1 MSSTTIGILGIV
13 VVVIV
18 FFIIRMPIAFSMAFV
33 GFLGFSFVSSFKT
46 GLSVLP
52 REIFEQLTSCYSI
65 SAIPMF
71 ILMGF
76 YAFSAGLGT
85 RLYEAAYKILG
96 PIRGG
101 LAIASIFACACW
113 RHLVPQR
120 QLQQQVRASP
130 GNTMKKHGYDDTLS
144 TGCIASAG
152 TLGILIP
159 PSVIF
164 LIYGFMTEQ
173 SIGKLFISGIVPG
186 IILAFFMSAAVY
198 LMCLKNPSYGPKG
211 PKSSLK
217 EMVWALV
224 KVVDVLLLFIVVIGG
239 LLYGFF
245 TPTQAGGAGAAGA
258 LIIGLVRRELSWKIF
273 IDNTIEALRTSCMIL
288 TIIACASVFGKFM
301 TMARIPSALSSWVGG
316 LEIPTF
322 LTMFIIIAI
331 YLVGGAFSRR
341 HTLNHPHYP
350 HSLSH
355 CCLLG
360 YDPIWFGVIIVLVTC
375 MGVITPPVGVNVYV
389 IKGIATDVPLEK
401 IFKGIFPFLLA
412 IIITTILM
420 IFVPSLTLIL
430 PNLAVM

>member
-1 MSSTTIGILGIV
+1 MSSTTIGILGIIIV
-13 VVVIV
+13 VA

-33 GFLGFSFVSSFKT
+33 GFLGFSLVTSFKT
-46 GLSVLP
+46 GLSILP
-52 REIFEQLTSCYSI
+52 REIFEQLTSYSI

-85 RLYEAAYKILG
+85 RLYDAAYKILG

-101 LAIASIFACACW
+101 LAIASIFACAAFGAICGSSTATAATMGK
-113 RHLVPQR
+113 LAIP
-120 QLQQQVRASP
+120 A
-130 GNTMKKHGYDDTLS
+130 MKKYDYDDTLS

-186 IILAFFMSAAVY
+186 IILAIFMSATVY

-211 PKSSLK
+211 PRSSFK
-217 EMVWALV
+217 EIVWAAV
-224 KVVDVLLLFIVVIGG
+224 KVIDVLLLFIVVIGG

-258 LIIGLVRRELSWKIF
+258 LIIGLARRELSWKIF

-301 TMARIPSALSSWVGG
+301 TIARIPAALSNWVGG
-316 LEIPTF
+316 LEIPRF
-322 LTMFIIIAI
+322 LTMLIIIFI
-331 YLVGGAFSRR
+331 YLLGGCFIDAIPLIIL
-341 HTLNHPHYP
+341 TIPILYP
-350 HSLSH
+350 IVIS
-355 CCLLG
+355 LG

-389 IKGIATDVPLEK
+389 IKGIATDVPLER

-412 IIITTILM
+412 IVITTILM
-420 IFVPSLTLIL
+420 IFWPSLVLLL
-430 PNLAVM
+430 PNLVT

>member
-1 MSSTTIGILGIV
+1 MSSTTIGILGII
-13 VVVIV
+13 VVIV

-33 GFLGFSFVSSFKT
+33 GFLGFSLVSSFNT

-52 REIFEQLTSCYSI
+52 REIFEQLTSYSI

-101 LAIASIFACACW
+101 LAIASIFACAAFGAICGSSTATAATMGK
-113 RHLVPQR
+113 LAIP
-120 QLQQQVRASP
+120 A
-130 GNTMKKHGYDDTLS
+130 MKKYGYDDTLS

-186 IILAFFMSAAVY
+186 IILAIFMSAAVY
-198 LMCLKNPSYGPKG
+198 LMCLKNPTYGPKG
-211 PKSSLK
+211 PKSSFK
-217 EMVWALV
+217 EMMLALV
-224 KVVDVLLLFIVVIGG
+224 RVVDVLVLFIVVIGG

-258 LIIGLVRRELSWKIF
+258 LIIGLARRELSWKIF
-273 IDNTIEALRTSCMIL
+273 IDNTIEALRTSVMIL

-301 TMARIPSALSSWVGG
+301 TMARIPSALSNWVGG
-316 LEIPTF
+316 LEIPNF

-331 YLVGGAFSRR
+331 YLVGGCFIDAIPLIIL
-341 HTLNHPHYP
+341 TIPILYP
-350 HSLSH
+350 IVIS
-355 CCLLG
+355 LG

-389 IKGIATDVPLEK
+389 IKGIAKDVPLER
-401 IFKGIFPFLLA
+401 IFQGIFPFLIA
-412 IIITTILM
+412 IIITTLLM
-420 IFVPSLTLIL
+420 IFVPSLVLIL
-430 PNLAVM
+430 PNLVM

>member
-1 MSSTTIGILGIV
+1 MSSTTIGILGII
-13 VVVIV
+13 VVIV

-52 REIFEQLTSCYSI
+52 REIFEQLTSYSI

-101 LAIASIFACACW
+101 LAIASIFACAAFGAICGSSTATAATMGK
-113 RHLVPQR
+113 LAIP
-120 QLQQQVRASP
+120 A
-130 GNTMKKHGYDDTLS
+130 MKKYGYDDTLS

-186 IILAFFMSAAVY
+186 IILAIFMSAAVY

-217 EMVWALV
+217 EMMWALV
-224 KVVDVLLLFIVVIGG
+224 RVVDVLLLFIVVIGG

-273 IDNTIEALRTSCMIL
+273 ITNTIEALRTSCMIL

-316 LEIPTF
+316 LEIPHF

-331 YLVGGAFSRR
+331 YLVGGAFIDAIPLIIL
-341 HTLNHPHYP
+341 TIPILYP
-350 HSLSH
+350 IVID
-355 CCLLG
+355 LG
-360 YDPIWFGVIIVLVTC
+360 YDPIWFGVVIVLVTC

-420 IFVPSLTLIL
+420 IFVPSLALIL
-430 PNLAVM
+430 PNLVM

>member
-13 VVVIV
+13 IVIL
-18 FFIIRMPIAFSMAFV
+18 FFVIRMPIAFSMAFV
-33 GFLGFSFVSSFKT
+33 GFLGFSLVSSFTT

-52 REIFEQLTSCYSI
+52 REIFEQLTSYSI

-101 LAIASIFACACW
+101 LAIASIFACAAFGAICGSSTATAATMGK
-113 RHLVPQR
+113 LAIP
-120 QLQQQVRASP
+120 A
-130 GNTMKKHGYDDTLS
+130 MKKYGYDDTLS

-186 IILAFFMSAAVY
+186 IILAIFMSAAVY

-217 EMVWALV
+217 EILWALV
-224 KVVDVLLLFIVVIGG
+224 KVIDVFLLFIVVIGG

-258 LIIGLVRRELSWKIF
+258 LIIGLIRRELTWKIF
-273 IDNTIEALRTSCMIL
+273 ITNTIEALRTSCMIL

-301 TMARIPSALSSWVGG
+301 TMARIPSALSSWVGS
-316 LEIPTF
+316 LQIPSF
-322 LTMFIIIAI
+322 LTMFIIFFI
-331 YLVGGAFSRR
+331 YLVGGCFIDAIPLIIL
-341 HTLNHPHYP
+341 TIPILYP
-350 HSLSH
+350 IVIG
-355 CCLLG
+355 LG
-360 YDPIWFGVIIVLVTC
+360 YNPIWFGVIIVLVTC

-389 IKGIATDVPLEK
+389 IKGIATDVPLER

-412 IIITTILM
+412 IVITTILM
-420 IFVPSLTLIL
+420 IFVPSLALIL
-430 PNLAVM
+430 PDLVM